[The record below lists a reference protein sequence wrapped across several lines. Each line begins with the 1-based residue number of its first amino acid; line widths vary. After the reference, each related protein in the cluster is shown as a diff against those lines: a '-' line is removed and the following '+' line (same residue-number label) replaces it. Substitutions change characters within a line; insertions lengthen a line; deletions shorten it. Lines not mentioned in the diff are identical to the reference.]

1 MRVNIKCVQ
10 SITVYNKLA
19 KARKMHKP
27 PDTLGLKKFE
37 PGKLWVENFWAQN
50 ISISFLAELDN
61 FKNFCLLFFFYFLGG
76 LTKIVEG

>member
-1 MRVNIKCVQ
+1 MCVQ

-37 PGKLWVENFWAQN
+37 PGKLWVANVSTHNSCIFAFLHTFVLITRNPTKN
-50 ISISFLAELDN
+50 IFIIFSLNWTILR
-61 FKNFCLLFFFYFLGG
+61 K
-76 LTKIVEG
+76 